1 MTPIALQYNPALGWI
16 YNWLRSGSQIKASP
30 GLDIKLA
37 HYYCLRK
44 TDSTVNT
51 KQSSRTILQTV
62 NSDFDRTNIQ
72 FRNNSNK
79 CKKPS
84 TWLTPRC
91 TRVLPQL
98 GHTNSPSVCK
108 PSRLYGV
115 AYLSR
120 PSKCGIW
127 EYFAK
132 QSYIVNG
139 TAYSAIYKQKYQQ
152 NIRWLQWLLSL
163 LAPSPSI
170 SWSVLYCTVLYC
182 MYCTAPPPP
191 SPSSPSLQKFRET
204 CCQSEVQLLSE
215 HCSQHAYLYSPLP
228 LSLTMNMKVCEA
240 LWWWDWMPH
249 QFTISV

>member
-1 MTPIALQYNPALGWI
+1 MENRQTEFQNNIANSKIQVL
-16 YNWLRSGSQIKASP
+16 
-30 GLDIKLA
+30 
-37 HYYCLRK
+37 
-44 TDSTVNT
+44 TV
-51 KQSSRTILQTV
+51 Q
-62 NSDFDRTNIQ
+62 NIQ
-72 FRNNSNK
+72 FRNNSDK

-84 TWLTPRC
+84 TWLTPRY

-108 PSRLYGV
+108 SGRLYGV

-132 QSYIVNG
+132 KSYIVNG
-139 TAYSAIYKQKYQQ
+139 TAYSAIYKQKYEQ

-170 SWSVLYCTVLYC
+170 SWSVFVLYCTVLYWMYCMYCTVLYVLCC

-191 SPSSPSLQKFRET
+191 FPSLQKFRET

-215 HCSQHAYLYSPLP
+215 HCSQHA
-228 LSLTMNMKVCEA
+228 
-240 LWWWDWMPH
+240 
-249 QFTISV
+249 

>member
-51 KQSSRTILQTV
+51 SQSSRTILQTGK
-62 NSDFDRTNIQ
+62 FRFWLYKHTIKKL
-72 FRNNSNK
+72 RNNSNK

-108 PSRLYGV
+108 PSRLYVV

-132 QSYIVNG
+132 KSYIVNG

-152 NIRWLQWLLSL
+152 NIRWNHHSH
-163 LAPSPSI
+163 
-170 SWSVLYCTVLYC
+170 
-182 MYCTAPPPP
+182 TA
-191 SPSSPSLQKFRET
+191 
-204 CCQSEVQLLSE
+204 
-215 HCSQHAYLYSPLP
+215 
-228 LSLTMNMKVCEA
+228 
-240 LWWWDWMPH
+240 
-249 QFTISV
+249 TI